1 MWCKSTFI
9 SPNILVRTYDIY
21 PSFNTEFATSKSHV
35 SPKLLYVYVI
45 DIRQTCYEYFYNVY
59 AWFTLFLEERVEIQ
73 NVSCVAKI
81 IDLTETN
88 SYPCYKQFFNNNKIF
103 RNIAIREPFI
113 YCTFKQ
119 KTIYMMV
126 STFEHPSYK
135 QVIATNMRNG
145 NAREKLWESLQVILL
160 TFFFV
165 SVLFCSE
172 RNDFF

>member
-1 MWCKSTFI
+1 MLWIFLQCVC
-9 SPNILVRTYDIY
+9 LIY
-21 PSFNTEFATSKSHV
+21 FV
-35 SPKLLYVYVI
+35 SWGKG
-45 DIRQTCYEYFYNVY
+45 RNS
-59 AWFTLFLEERVEIQ
+59 

-88 SYPCYKQFFNNNKIF
+88 SYPYYKQFFNNNKIF

-172 RNDFF
+172 RNDFFKKSLFLSNLQYINKVNASFYQLSF

>member
-1 MWCKSTFI
+1 MLWIFLQCVC
-9 SPNILVRTYDIY
+9 LIY
-21 PSFNTEFATSKSHV
+21 FV
-35 SPKLLYVYVI
+35 SWGKG
-45 DIRQTCYEYFYNVY
+45 RNS
-59 AWFTLFLEERVEIQ
+59 

-88 SYPCYKQFFNNNKIF
+88 SYPYYKQFFNNNKIF

-160 TFFFV
+160 TCFSSYLCC
-165 SVLFCSE
+165 SVQKEIISFKKAYFYQTCNIST
-172 RNDFF
+172 R